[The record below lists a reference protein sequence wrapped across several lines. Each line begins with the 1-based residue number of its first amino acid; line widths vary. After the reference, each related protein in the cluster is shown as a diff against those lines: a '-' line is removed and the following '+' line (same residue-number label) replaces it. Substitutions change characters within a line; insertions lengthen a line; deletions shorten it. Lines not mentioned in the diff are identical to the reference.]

1 MGIKGY
7 FKLLS
12 PPNVFIGGPEM
23 ACLDSRQKHSGMTNG
38 GQTAV
43 EYIVLIGIIT
53 VALFYMGPLFKR
65 GVQSLVKVTSDQI
78 GGQQN
83 AEQDFKDAND
93 PGATGGYLVSSNTG
107 VNSSVSKKVETPG
120 WGGVADI
127 TVNET
132 TNTTADSHTNLGKL
146 NQ

>member
-1 MGIKGY
+1 MGNK
-7 FKLLS
+7 
-12 PPNVFIGGPEM
+12 
-23 ACLDSRQKHSGMTNG
+23 
-38 GQTAV
+38 GQTIV

-83 AEQDFKDAND
+83 AEQDFQDAND
-93 PGATGGYLVSSNTG
+93 PGATGGYLVSSDTEG
-107 VNSSVSKKVETPG
+107 NSSVKKKVKTG
-120 WGGVADI
+120 NFSGVAGIAVD
-127 TVNET
+127 ET

>member
-1 MGIKGY
+1 MGNK
-7 FKLLS
+7 
-12 PPNVFIGGPEM
+12 
-23 ACLDSRQKHSGMTNG
+23 
-38 GQTAV
+38 GQTVV

-78 GGQQN
+78 GAQQN
-83 AEQDFKDAND
+83 ADQDFLDADD
-93 PGATGGYLVSSNTG
+93 PGATGGYLVGSNIG
-107 VNSSVSKKVETPG
+107 IRSRVSKKVETPG

-127 TVNET
+127 TVNES
-132 TNTTADSHTNLGKL
+132 TNTTSDSQTNLGNL

>member
-1 MGIKGY
+1 MGNK
-7 FKLLS
+7 
-12 PPNVFIGGPEM
+12 
-23 ACLDSRQKHSGMTNG
+23 
-38 GQTAV
+38 GQTVV
-43 EYIVLIGIIT
+43 EYIVLIGIVT

-93 PGATGGYLVSSNTG
+93 PGATGGYLVGSNTG
-107 VNSSVSKKVETPG
+107 VTGRVSKKVEAPG
-120 WGGVADI
+120 FGGVADI
-127 TVNET
+127 TVNES
-132 TNTTADSHTNLGKL
+132 TNTTTDSHTNLGKL

>member
-1 MGIKGY
+1 MGNK
-7 FKLLS
+7 
-12 PPNVFIGGPEM
+12 
-23 ACLDSRQKHSGMTNG
+23 
-38 GQTAV
+38 GQTVV

-83 AEQDFKDAND
+83 AEQDFLDADD
-93 PGATGGYLVSSNTG
+93 PGATGGYLVGSNIG
-107 VNSSVSKKVETPG
+107 VTSRVSKKVETPG

-127 TVNET
+127 TVNES
-132 TNTTADSHTNLGKL
+132 TNTTTDSQTNLGNL

>member
-1 MGIKGY
+1 MG
-7 FKLLS
+7 
-12 PPNVFIGGPEM
+12 N
-23 ACLDSRQKHSGMTNG
+23 R
-38 GQTAV
+38 GQTVV

-93 PGATGGYLVSSNTG
+93 PGATGGYLVSSNTV
-107 VNSSVSKKVETPG
+107 VNSSVSKIVNPQGLAGGIDTSVE
-120 WGGVADI
+120 
-127 TVNET
+127 ET
-132 TNTTADSHTNLGKL
+132 TDTTTNALTNLGNL
-146 NQ
+146 NR